1 MQGDDRE
8 LHQDAIAVVI
18 AHRDPGSGKVTA
30 AAGGPALDLGSAAP
44 AEPEVIERIRES
56 LVRIDAAEDVPS
68 AVVDALHAE
77 PVPVLFRQSA
87 WLRDAR
93 VLVLEAGETRIA
105 GFRIG
110 YQPGVGLW
118 TGKPAAPPG
127 RACTRRG

>member
-1 MQGDDRE
+1 MQGDDWE
-8 LHQDAIAVVI
+8 PYQDAIAVVI
-18 AHRDPGSGKVTA
+18 AHRDLGSGIVTA
-30 AAGGPALDLGSAAP
+30 AAGGPPLDLSSAAP

-56 LVRIDAAEDVPS
+56 LVRIDATEDVPN
-68 AVVDALHAE
+68 AVVNALHAE

-93 VLVLEAGETRIA
+93 VLLLEAGETRIA

-118 TGKPAAPPG
+118 TEEPAAPPR
-127 RACTRRG
+127 RA

>member
-8 LHQDAIAVVI
+8 RHQDALAVVI
-18 AHRDPGSGKVTA
+18 AHRDPRSGKVIA

-44 AEPEVIERIRES
+44 TESEVIERIRES
-56 LVRIDAAEDVPS
+56 LVCIDSAEDIPT

-77 PVPVLFRQSA
+77 PVPALFRQSA

-105 GFRIG
+105 GFCIG

-118 TGKPAAPPG
+118 TREPVTPPES
-127 RACTRRG
+127 A

>member
-1 MQGDDRE
+1 MQEDDWE

-18 AHRDPGSGKVTA
+18 AYRDPASGKVTA

-56 LVRIDAAEDVPS
+56 LVRIDTAEDLPS
-68 AVVDALHAE
+68 FVINALCTQ
-77 PVPVLFRQSA
+77 PVPVLFGQSA

-93 VLVLEAGETRIA
+93 ALVLEAGETRIA

-118 TGKPAAPPG
+118 TGEPADPP
-127 RACTRRG
+127 RRE